1 MVCGD
6 FNKVCAAGKTKMQL
20 LNENPIGYFISSML
34 AGLFIGLGS
43 ILIFTIGGQLT
54 SAGSGAVK
62 IVMGLAFG
70 GALSLVIM
78 AGGELFTG
86 NNFVLAS
93 ASLNKDVPWNGT
105 IKLWLVCFLGNLLG
119 SIIAGVMFKLS
130 GLATGSVGEYI
141 AKASEIKMT
150 IPLIPL
156 FFRGVFCNILVC
168 LAVWCGFKCK
178 EEVAKLI
185 MIFWCLFIFITVG
198 FEHSIAN
205 MTVLTIGLLSPFDA
219 YVTIGGYIYNIL
231 VVTLGNMVGGIFF
244 VALPYYIISR
254 KKVN

>member
-6 FNKVCAAGKTKMQL
+6 FNKVCAAGKSKMQL
-20 LNENPIGYFISSML
+20 LNKNPIGYLVSSML
-34 AGLFIGLGS
+34 AGLFLGLS
-43 ILIFTIGGQLT
+43 SMLIYTIGGQLT
-54 SAGSGAVK
+54 AAGSSATK
-62 IVMGLAFG
+62 IIMGLSFG

-93 ASLNKDVPWNGT
+93 ASLNKDVPWKST
-105 IKLWLVCFLGNLLG
+105 MKLWGVCFLGNLLG
-119 SIIAGVMFKLS
+119 SIIAGGMFTLT

-141 AKASEIKMT
+141 AKASEVKMT
-150 IPLIPL
+150 MPLIPL

-168 LAVWCGFKCK
+168 LATWCGFKCK

-198 FEHSIAN
+198 FEHSVAN

-231 VVTLGNMVGGIFF
+231 VVTFGNMVGGILF

-254 KKVN
+254 EKK

>member
-6 FNKVCAAGKTKMQL
+6 FNKVCSAGKSKIKM
-20 LNENPIGYFISSML
+20 LNENPVGYFISSML
-34 AGLFIGLGS
+34 AGLFVGLGS
-43 ILIFTIGGQLT
+43 MLIFTIGGQLT
-54 SAGSGAVK
+54 AAGSGAVK
-62 IVMGLAFG
+62 IIMGLSFG

-78 AGGELFTG
+78 AGAELFTG

-93 ASLNKDVPWNGT
+93 ASFNKDVPWKNT
-105 IKLWLVCFLGNLLG
+105 VRLWIVCFLGNLLG
-119 SIIAGVMFKLS
+119 SILAGTMFKLS

-141 AKASEIKMT
+141 AKASEIKMAM
-150 IPLIPL
+150 PLIPL
-156 FFRGVFCNILVC
+156 FFRAVFCNILVC

-185 MIFWCLFIFITVG
+185 MIFWCLFIFVTVG

-205 MTVLTIGLLSPFDA
+205 MTVLTIGLLSPFGA
-219 YVTIGGYIYNIL
+219 AVTIGGYIYNIL
-231 VVTLGNMVGGIFF
+231 VVTLGNMVGGILF

-254 KKVN
+254 EKNN

>member
-6 FNKVCAAGKTKMQL
+6 FNKVCAAGKSKMQL
-20 LNENPIGYFISSML
+20 LNKNPIGYFISSML
-34 AGLFIGLGS
+34 AGLFVGLS
-43 ILIFTIGGQLT
+43 SMLIYTIGGQLT
-54 SAGSGAVK
+54 LSGSGATK
-62 IVMGLAFG
+62 IIMGLSFG

-93 ASLNKDVPWNGT
+93 ASLNKDIPWKST
-105 IKLWLVCFLGNLLG
+105 MKLWVVCFLGNLLG
-119 SIIAGVMFKLS
+119 SIIAGGMFTLT

-141 AKASEIKMT
+141 AKASEVKMT
-150 IPLIPL
+150 MPLIPL

-168 LAVWCGFKCK
+168 LATWCGFKCK

-198 FEHSIAN
+198 FEHSVAN

-231 VVTLGNMVGGIFF
+231 VVTFGNMVGGILF

-254 KKVN
+254 EKK